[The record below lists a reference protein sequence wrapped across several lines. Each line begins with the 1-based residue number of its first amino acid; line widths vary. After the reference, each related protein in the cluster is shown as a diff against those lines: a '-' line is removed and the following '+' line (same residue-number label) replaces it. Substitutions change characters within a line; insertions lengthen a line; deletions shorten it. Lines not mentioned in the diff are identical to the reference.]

1 MRSHDADRAD
11 LRIAGR
17 SSRVL
22 SHSDVLRLASA
33 CAPSFAGCLGLKLLF
48 FSGASWH
55 NITLRQTLSARKALQ
70 NTSSLSLHLPI
81 PTYISPPVPVSNL
94 RLNSQASAQ
103 REPIDNHPSFLP
115 RQRVNRPIRLLF
127 SPGFDLEA

>member
-1 MRSHDADRAD
+1 MPG
-11 LRIAGR
+11 IETV
-17 SSRVL
+17 VL
-22 SHSDVLRLASA
+22 FWCFVAQH
-33 CAPSFAGCLGLKLLF
+33 
-48 FSGASWH
+48 H
-55 NITLRQTLSARKALQ
+55 TQTDTPCTQGTS

-81 PTYISPPVPVSNL
+81 PTYISPPVLVSNL